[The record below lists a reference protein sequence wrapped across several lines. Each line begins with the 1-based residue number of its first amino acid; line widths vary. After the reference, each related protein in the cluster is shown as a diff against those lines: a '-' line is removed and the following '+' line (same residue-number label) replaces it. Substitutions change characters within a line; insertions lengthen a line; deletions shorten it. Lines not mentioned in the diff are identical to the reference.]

1 MEIITQY
8 RRDIQSLFSKR
19 YLSYGINIE
28 RIRFFARKTIK
39 YGHLVR
45 VKLGENVFP
54 AYYCWFYSGF
64 GVYVVFWDLPE
75 IRYDERKIF
84 AVMIENPEHDEIEK
98 TVRAPPTL
106 LFAVDWFYPS

>member
-1 MEIITQY
+1 MELLTRY
-8 RRDIQSLFSKR
+8 RGDIARLFAKR
-19 YLSYGINIE
+19 YLNQNVNIE

-39 YGHLVR
+39 YGHLVK

-84 AVMIENPEHDEIEK
+84 AVMIENPEHDGIEK